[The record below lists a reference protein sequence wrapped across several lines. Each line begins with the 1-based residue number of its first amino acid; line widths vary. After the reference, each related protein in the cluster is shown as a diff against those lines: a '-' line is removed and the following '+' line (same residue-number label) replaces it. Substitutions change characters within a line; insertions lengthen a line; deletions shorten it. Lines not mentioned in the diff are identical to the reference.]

1 MGPAAAEIVHSREV
15 NRIYG
20 EIAENA
26 IDKFIIAFPFSH
38 PLTSFTVCI
47 ALTLRYNTR
56 DLALM
61 ANQRWDEAQELFD
74 RGLHLSAADRAA
86 ILASADAELAA
97 MVTRLWESNA
107 EVGAFLEINHRQD
120 LERTEDTTGYRSSVE
135 VHRFQ
140 PGTVL
145 GGRYRILDMVGRG
158 GMGEVYKAFD
168 LILNQHIA
176 LKFLPPEASD
186 NKAALARL
194 RNEVRIARQVSHP
207 NVCRVY
213 DIGIIEGLHAIC
225 MEYVDGENLSSLLH
239 RIGHLPRDKAV
250 EIARRLCAGLAA
262 AHDRG
267 VLHRDLKP
275 ANIMIDGQG
284 RARIMDFG
292 ISVLSQEL
300 RDSELSIGTPTYMAP
315 EHLAGK
321 EFTVRSDIYSL
332 GLVLSEIFT
341 GELQPS
347 KFKAGLD
354 PVIARVIE
362 RCTDPNPN
370 RRPASAMAVMF
381 ELPGGDPISAAL
393 AAGETPSPEMVAASG
408 VREGFKTATAVT
420 LFALVIAGIT
430 GNVILGKKAYVMGRA
445 PVEFSTE
452 VLVFKARE
460 MLRQFGYESLDYSDW
475 ASGFLYSNRGYPRY
489 VKSTEA
495 ANYLRRLA
503 SQQPPVVSFF
513 YRQSPNSLVSTL
525 LLAPGVVPGGLV
537 TDTFPANTDPG
548 SVVLKL
554 DGKGRLVYLEVRPT
568 DLPPEAG
575 APRDFDWATLL
586 SAGGL
591 SAQLLR
597 QAPQT
602 QIPPVAYDSRA
613 AWDGKYTVDRPDAI
627 HVEAAAFRGRPVHF
641 QIFGPWPDT
650 SSRDFPVP
658 ESENES
664 PGERNRFLWAVFGSW
679 ALLICTAILATR
691 NLSLSRGDRRGA
703 TRLGILMFSLTLT
716 SALLIGHHVANY
728 NELMNLLL
736 SLCWASFIATLTS
749 LLYLA
754 AEPYVRRNWPDSLV
768 SWSRLLCGQIR
779 EPLVAS
785 HILAG
790 IAAGVVL
797 QMVRMAIVSVGYGDF
812 IYPLLQSLEGTP
824 HMIGGMIAGAL
835 TSTFFVIVALLVLVL
850 IRVTARRNW
859 LGNILWLVLLAVS
872 ADRASAAGEI
882 RRVVLGL
889 FLLWLLHRYGMLVI
903 ITMTAVLRMISET
916 PVLLAA
922 PNAGPA
928 FTVSVFILLIAT
940 AALYVVTSRP
950 RAPDVAAR

>member
-1 MGPAAAEIVHSREV
+1 
-15 NRIYG
+15 
-20 EIAENA
+20 
-26 IDKFIIAFPFSH
+26 
-38 PLTSFTVCI
+38 
-47 ALTLRYNTR
+47 
-56 DLALM
+56 M
-61 ANQRWDEAQELFD
+61 ANKRWDEAQELFD
-74 RGLHLSAADRAA
+74 RGLHLSAAARSA
-86 ILASADAELAA
+86 ILATTDAELAA
-97 MVTRLWESNA
+97 MVLRLWENNA
-107 EVGAFLEINHRQD
+107 AVGAFLQSRQD
-120 LERTEDTTGYRSSVE
+120 QNNERTGETTGFGFAGE
-135 VHRFQ
+135 AHRFEA
-140 PGTVL
+140 GTVL

-168 LILNQHIA
+168 LVLNQHIA
-176 LKFLPPEASD
+176 LKFLPPEASG

-239 RIGHLPRDKAV
+239 RIGHLPQDKAV

-292 ISVLSQEL
+292 ISVLSHEL
-300 RDSELSIGTPTYMAP
+300 RDGELSIGTPTYMAP

-321 EFTVRSDIYSL
+321 EFTVRSDIYAL
-332 GLVLSEIFT
+332 GLVLSEVFT
-341 GELQPS
+341 GEQHPG
-347 KFKAGLD
+347 KFKTGLD
-354 PVIARVIE
+354 PMIVRLIE
-362 RCTDPNPN
+362 RCTDPNPS
-370 RRPASAMAVMF
+370 RRPTSAMAVMF

-408 VREGFKTATAVT
+408 VREGFKTTTAVI
-420 LFALVIAGIT
+420 LFALVAAAII
-430 GNVILGKKAYVMGRA
+430 GNVMLGKKAYVMGRA

-460 MLRQFGYESLDYSDW
+460 MLRQFGYESLPYNDW
-475 ASGFLYSNRGYPRY
+475 ASGFVYSNRGYPHY
-489 VKSTEA
+489 VKRTEA
-495 ANYLRRLA
+495 LNYLARLA

-548 SVVLKL
+548 SVVMKL
-554 DGKGRLVYLEVRPT
+554 DGKGRLVYLEIRST
-568 DLPPEAG
+568 DIAPEAA
-575 APRDFDWATLL
+575 APRDFDWTALL

-602 QIPPVAYDSRA
+602 RTPSVAYDSRL
-613 AWDGKYTVDRPDAI
+613 AWDGKYAADRPDTI

-641 QIFGPWPDT
+641 EIFGPWPDT

-658 ESENES
+658 ESENEN
-664 PGERNRFLWAVFGSW
+664 PGERSRFLWAVFGSW
-679 ALLICTAILATR
+679 GLLICAAVLATR

-736 SLCWASFIATLTS
+736 ALSWASFIATLTT

-790 IAAGVVL
+790 IAAGAAL
-797 QMVRMAIVSVGYGDF
+797 QMVRMVIVSFGYGDF

-824 HMIGGMIAGAL
+824 HMVGGMIAGAL

-850 IRVTARRNW
+850 IRVAARHNW
-859 LGNILWLVLLAVS
+859 LGNILWLLLLAVS
-872 ADRASAAGEI
+872 ADNASTAGEI

-903 ITMTAVLRMISET
+903 VTMTAVLRMMSEA
-916 PVLLAA
+916 PVLVAA

-928 FTVSVFILLIAT
+928 FTVSVFILIIA
-940 AALYVVTSRP
+940 AVALYVITSRP
-950 RAPDVAAR
+950 PARDATAR